1 MPKKKSDGTQVA
13 TVSKNKTAKA
23 KPVDPAAMKK
33 LEEMENRIKA
43 GIIKYFETGMLLQEI
58 SDKKLYKL
66 RDCRSFKAYCEKV
79 FHFSRSYGY
88 RLIAY
93 CNIWNLLSDD
103 EKDKIPERVIRA
115 LSMVEDPTERQEI
128 WDKVKTKTGGEL
140 PTYKT
145 VEEEIRECRKQKQFT
160 KANFDPASSPD
171 KVFCMTLKKP
181 VIQAELAQELIDNSN
196 GDYGKLLN
204 ATREMLKANYLND
217 EAQQTLKQE
226 LLKRYSEWL
235 DKQFGEKTSLDEN
248 DVEVSPMGDTF
259 DSVQQ

>member
-1 MPKKKSDGTQVA
+1 
-13 TVSKNKTAKA
+13 
-23 KPVDPAAMKK
+23 
-33 LEEMENRIKA
+33 
-43 GIIKYFETGMLLQEI
+43 MLLQEI

-66 RDCRSFKAYCEKV
+66 RGCSSFKAYCEKV

-93 CNIWNLLSDD
+93 CNIWNLLSD
-103 EKDKIPERVIRA
+103 KNKGMIPERVIRA

-128 WDKVKTKTGGEL
+128 WDKVKIKTGGEL

-145 VEEEIRECRKQKQFT
+145 VEEEIREFRKQKQFT
-160 KANFDPASSPD
+160 KANFDPASFPD

-196 GDYGKLLN
+196 GNYGKLLN

-235 DKQFGEKTSLDEN
+235 DKQFEEKNTLSEYCKSVAHGRHFYNIQTGCSSPQIACPAIHCIFSTVLVSASAEPRHSNNSL
-248 DVEVSPMGDTF
+248 
-259 DSVQQ
+259 

>member
-1 MPKKKSDGTQVA
+1 MPKKKSDGTQVP
-13 TVSKNKTAKA
+13 TVSKDKTAKA

-33 LEEMENRIKA
+33 LEEMEKEIKA
-43 GIIKYFETGMLLQEI
+43 GITKYFETGMLLQEI
-58 SDKKLYKL
+58 NDQKLYKL
-66 RDCRSFKAYCEKV
+66 RGYKSFKAYCNKV

-115 LSMVEDPTERQEI
+115 LSMVEDPKERQEV
-128 WDKVKTKTGGEL
+128 WDKIKTKTNGEL

-145 VEEEIRECRKQKQFT
+145 VEEEVREYHRQKQFT

-171 KVFCMTLKKP
+171 KVFCMTFKKP

-235 DKQFGEKTSLDEN
+235 DKQFGEKTSQDEN

>member
-66 RDCRSFKAYCEKV
+66 RGCRSFKAYCEKV

-103 EKDKIPERVIRA
+103 EKGKIPERVIRA
-115 LSMVEDPTERQEI
+115 LSKVEDPTERQEI

-171 KVFCMTLKKP
+171 KVFCMTLEKP
-181 VIQAELAQELIDNSN
+181 FSQTELAQELIDNSN

-204 ATREMLKANYLND
+204 ATREMLKEKYLND
-217 EAQQTLKQE
+217 EDQQTLKQE
-226 LLKRYSEWL
+226 LLKRFSEWL
-235 DKQFGEKTSLDEN
+235 DKQFEEKNTLSE
-248 DVEVSPMGDTF
+248 
-259 DSVQQ
+259 

>member
-1 MPKKKSDGTQVA
+1 MPKKKSDDTQVS
-13 TVSKNKTAKA
+13 TVSKDKTAKA
-23 KPVDPAAMKK
+23 KPVDPAALKK
-33 LEEMENRIKA
+33 LEEMEKEIKA

-66 RDCRSFKAYCEKV
+66 RGCRSFKAYCEKV

-103 EKDKIPERVIRA
+103 EKGKIPERVIRA
-115 LSMVEDPTERQEI
+115 LSKVEDPTERQEI
-128 WDKVKTKTGGEL
+128 WDKVKTKTGGAL

-171 KVFCMTLKKP
+171 KVFCMTLEKP
-181 VIQAELAQELIDNSN
+181 FSQTELAQELIDNSN

-204 ATREMLKANYLND
+204 ATREMLKENYLND
-217 EAQQTLKQE
+217 EDQQTLKQE
-226 LLKRYSEWL
+226 LLKRFSEWL
-235 DKQFGEKTSLDEN
+235 DKQFEEKNTLSE
-248 DVEVSPMGDTF
+248 
-259 DSVQQ
+259 

>member
-33 LEEMENRIKA
+33 LEEMEKQIKE
-43 GIIKYFETGMLLQEI
+43 GITKYFETGMLLQEI
-58 SDKKLYKL
+58 NDQKLYKL
-66 RDCRSFKAYCEKV
+66 RGYKSFKAYCEEV

-93 CNIWNLLSDD
+93 CNIWHLLSD
-103 EKDKIPERVIRA
+103 ENKGMIPERVIRV
-115 LSMVEDPTERQEI
+115 LSMVEDPKERQEV
-128 WDKVKTKTGGEL
+128 WDKIKTKTSGEP

-145 VEEEIRECRKQKQFT
+145 VEEEVREYRRQKQFT

-235 DKQFGEKTSLDEN
+235 DKQFEEKTSLDEN

>member
-1 MPKKKSDGTQVA
+1 
-13 TVSKNKTAKA
+13 
-23 KPVDPAAMKK
+23 
-33 LEEMENRIKA
+33 
-43 GIIKYFETGMLLQEI
+43 MLLQEI

-66 RDCRSFKAYCEKV
+66 RGCSSFKAYCEKV

-93 CNIWNLLSDD
+93 CNIWNLLSD
-103 EKDKIPERVIRA
+103 KNKGMIPERVIRA

-128 WDKVKTKTGGEL
+128 WDKVKIKTGGEL

-145 VEEEIRECRKQKQFT
+145 VEEEIREFRKQKQFT
-160 KANFDPASSPD
+160 KANFDPASFPD

-196 GDYGKLLN
+196 GNYGKLLN

-235 DKQFGEKTSLDEN
+235 DKQF
-248 DVEVSPMGDTF
+248 EVKNTLSE
-259 DSVQQ
+259 

>member
-1 MPKKKSDGTQVA
+1 MPKKKSDGTQVP
-13 TVSKNKTAKA
+13 TVSKDKTAKA
-23 KPVDPAAMKK
+23 KPVDPAALKK
-33 LEEMENRIKA
+33 LEEMEKEIKA

-66 RDCRSFKAYCEKV
+66 RGCRSFKAYCEKV

-160 KANFDPASSPD
+160 KANFDPACSPD
-171 KVFCMTLKKP
+171 KVFCMTLEKP
-181 VIQAELAQELIDNSN
+181 FSQTELAQELIDNSN

-204 ATREMLKANYLND
+204 ATREMLKENYLND
-217 EAQQTLKQE
+217 EDQQTLKQE
-226 LLKRYSEWL
+226 LLKRFSEWL
-235 DKQFGEKTSLDEN
+235 DKQFEGKDPQSE
-248 DVEVSPMGDTF
+248 
-259 DSVQQ
+259 

>member
-1 MPKKKSDGTQVA
+1 MPKKKRDGTQVPA
-13 TVSKNKTAKA
+13 VSKDKTAKA
-23 KPVDPAAMKK
+23 KPVDPAALKK
-33 LEEMENRIKA
+33 LEEMEKEIKA

-66 RDCRSFKAYCEKV
+66 RGCRSFKAYCEKV

-171 KVFCMTLKKP
+171 KVFCMTLEKP
-181 VIQAELAQELIDNSN
+181 FSQTELAQELIDNSN

-217 EAQQTLKQE
+217 EDQQTLKQE
-226 LLKRYSEWL
+226 LLKRFSEWL
-235 DKQFGEKTSLDEN
+235 DKQFEEKNTQSE
-248 DVEVSPMGDTF
+248 
-259 DSVQQ
+259 

>member
-66 RDCRSFKAYCEKV
+66 RGCRSFKAYCEKV

-115 LSMVEDPTERQEI
+115 LSMVEDSKERQEV
-128 WDKVKTKTGGEL
+128 WDKIKTKTNGEL

-145 VEEEIRECRKQKQFT
+145 VEEEVREYHRQKQFT

-235 DKQFGEKTSLDEN
+235 DKQFEEKNTLSE
-248 DVEVSPMGDTF
+248 
-259 DSVQQ
+259 

>member
-1 MPKKKSDGTQVA
+1 M
-13 TVSKNKTAKA
+13 
-23 KPVDPAAMKK
+23 
-33 LEEMENRIKA
+33 
-43 GIIKYFETGMLLQEI
+43 
-58 SDKKLYKL
+58 
-66 RDCRSFKAYCEKV
+66 

-171 KVFCMTLKKP
+171 KVFCMTLEKP
-181 VIQAELAQELIDNSN
+181 FSQTELAQELIDNSN

-217 EAQQTLKQE
+217 EDQQTLKQE
-226 LLKRYSEWL
+226 LLKRFSEWL
-235 DKQFGEKTSLDEN
+235 DKQFGEKTSQDEN